1 MKKIDWICATIVL
14 VSIAVLMLF
23 TTAIAV
29 HAKEPEYIAPVKIRA
44 TCYTWTGNRC
54 ATGCYPYEG
63 IIAGRQEWSGYAAIL
78 YDADMK
84 YIGVFEL
91 RDTGGHPTLQN
102 GSSIDVYRDTLAE
115 CYEWVDDYGD
125 YLYIQIIPAEG

>member
-1 MKKIDWICATIVL
+1 MKKIDWILAAVVF
-14 VSIAVLMLF
+14 VSIAVLMLL
-23 TTAIAV
+23 TTAIVV
-29 HAKEPEYIAPVKIRA
+29 HAEPEYIAPVKIRA

-63 IIAGRQEWSGYAAIL
+63 IVAGRPEWSGYAAIL

-84 YIGVFEL
+84 YIGVFEF

-102 GSSIDVYRDTLAE
+102 GSSIDVYRDTLAD
-115 CYEWVDDYGD
+115 CYDWVDDYGD
-125 YLYIQIIPAEG
+125 YLYVQIIPAEG